1 MEIPEIFIRP
11 ANSSDAE
18 FLAWVAL
25 SASRA
30 HLARGLWDVIIG
42 ADEAGCLDYL
52 RRLAIAEPRSL
63 YHYSSYIVA
72 EIVGERAAAL
82 CGFEPRD
89 GGWAIAG
96 EAISNVQR
104 DLGWTEAQAAAS
116 YQRVAPVWASC
127 MPPDAGADFVVENVA
142 TRPEYR
148 RRGLAD
154 ILLDVITRDAIRRG
168 CRLAQITTYI
178 GNTAA
183 KSAYEKAD
191 FKVLDEKRCSDL
203 ERILGVPGFVRLM
216 RELPGEIPS

>member
-1 MEIPEIFIRP
+1 MGIYLRR
-11 ANSSDAE
+11 AKSGDAE
-18 FLAWVAL
+18 FLAWVTLA
-25 SASRA
+25 ASRS
-30 HLARGLWDVIIG
+30 HLPRGLWDVIIG

-63 YHYSSYIVA
+63 YHWSSYVVA
-72 EIVGERAAAL
+72 EINGEHAAAL

-104 DLGWTEAQAAAS
+104 DLGWTDAQAAAS
-116 YQRVAPVWASC
+116 YQRVAPVWAAC

-142 TRPEYR
+142 TRPAYR

-168 CRLAQITTYI
+168 CRLAQVTTYI
-178 GNTAA
+178 GNDAA
-183 KSAYEKAD
+183 RSAYEKAD
-191 FKVLDEKRCSDL
+191 FKVRDEKRCTDL
-203 ERILGVPGFVRLM
+203 EELLGVPGFVRLT
-216 RELPGEIPS
+216 RELAS